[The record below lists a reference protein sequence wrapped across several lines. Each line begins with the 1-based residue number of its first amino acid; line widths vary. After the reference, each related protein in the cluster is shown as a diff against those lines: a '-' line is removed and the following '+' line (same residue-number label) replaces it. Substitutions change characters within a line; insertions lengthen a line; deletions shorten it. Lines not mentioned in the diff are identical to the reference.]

1 MAHKLLLADDS
12 ITIQKVVSLTFA
24 EEDFDVTCVGNGEI
38 ALEKIREARP
48 DIILADIFMPRKTG
62 YEVCEYVKS
71 SPLYQHIPVILLVG
85 TFEPFDKNE
94 AARVHS
100 DGYLTKPFET
110 TALVKLVRQT
120 LAKAGPAPAPPPAPP
135 ARVSEADKT
144 MQVPLED
151 LKRRLEQTARPVS
164 TPSTPGPDEILD
176 IPPLRKPAAEEFE
189 ATIISQAAV
198 APAAGLGPDE
208 VMLASEEELV
218 VPAAPEPLPLHSA
231 PTVTVPPAAAPEPP
245 PVPLPEPVMEPVLAA
260 AAAEENL
267 LEVPVIVRKVRVP
280 SDEDILG
287 VFELINLDAIIAKQQ
302 RLEEAVRLEQE
313 ARRAPVITAPEPE
326 AEVPPEYTAEPVAEK
341 EEAIFEEVAAPPRPA
356 VMPEPVAAPMAAPAA
371 APAREVPGGA
381 ALDSDAV
388 TKIARLVVE
397 KLSEK
402 VIRDIAWEVV
412 PDLAEMIIRQEVE
425 KRKAGGNL

>member
-62 YEVCEYVKS
+62 YEVCEFVKS

-94 AARVHS
+94 AARVRS

-120 LAKAGPAPAPPPAPP
+120 LAKAGPAPAAPAPP
-135 ARVSEADKT
+135 ARAAEADKT
-144 MQVPLED
+144 LQVPLED

-164 TPSTPGPDEILD
+164 VPPVHGPDEILEL
-176 IPPLRKPAAEEFE
+176 PPLRRPAEEFDQ
-189 ATIISQAAV
+189 TLI
-198 APAAGLGPDE
+198 APAAAPAGSLGPDE
-208 VMLASEEELV
+208 VLLAPEEELV
-218 VPAAPEPLPLHSA
+218 VPAAPPEPLSLHSA
-231 PTVTVPPAAAPEPP
+231 PTVTMPAAAEPP
-245 PVPLPEPVMEPVLAA
+245 PAPVPEPALAA
-260 AAAEENL
+260 APAEAPPAEEDL
-267 LEVPVIVRKVRVP
+267 LEVPVIVRRVRVP

-287 VFELINLDAIIAKQQ
+287 VFELINLDAIIARQQ

-313 ARRAPVITAPEPE
+313 RRQAPVITAPEPE
-326 AEVPPEYTAEPVAEK
+326 REAPAEYPPEAAAEK
-341 EEAIFEEVAAPPRPA
+341 EEALFEEVAAPPR
-356 VMPEPVAAPMAAPAA
+356 AAAAA
-371 APAREVPGGA
+371 APAPVHEVSVEA
-381 ALDSDAV
+381 ALDSDTV
-388 TKIARLVVE
+388 TRIARLVVE

-412 PDLAEMIIRQEVE
+412 PDLAEMIIRQEIE
-425 KRKAGGNL
+425 KRKADGKL

>member
-24 EEDFDVTCVGNGEI
+24 EEDFEVTCVGNGEI

-62 YEVCEYVKS
+62 YEVCEFVKS

-135 ARVSEADKT
+135 ARTAEPDRT
-144 MQVPLED
+144 LQVPLED

-164 TPSTPGPDEILD
+164 APSTPGPDEILEL
-176 IPPLRKPAAEEFE
+176 PPLRKPAEEFE
-189 ATIISQAAV
+189 ATIISQTA

-208 VMLASEEELV
+208 VLLGSEEELV
-218 VPAAPEPLPLHSA
+218 VPAAPESVSLYSA
-231 PTVTVPPAAAPEPP
+231 PTVTVPSAAAPEPP
-245 PVPLPEPVMEPVLAA
+245 PPPAPEPIMEPVLAA
-260 AAAEENL
+260 APAAPLADEDL
-267 LEVPVIVRKVRVP
+267 LEVPVIVRKIRVP

-326 AEVPPEYTAEPVAEK
+326 AEAPAEYAAEPAAEK
-341 EEAIFEEVAAPPRPA
+341 EEAIFEEVTAPPRITA
-356 VMPEPVAAPMAAPAA
+356 VPEPLAAPVA
-371 APAREVPGGA
+371 APAREVPVEA
-381 ALDSDAV
+381 ALDGDTV

-402 VIRDIAWEVV
+402 VIREIAWEVV
-412 PDLAEMIIRQEVE
+412 PDLAEMLIRQEIE
-425 KRKAGGNL
+425 KRKADGKL

>member
-62 YEVCEYVKS
+62 YEVCEFVKS

-94 AARVHS
+94 AARVRS

-120 LAKAGPAPAPPPAPP
+120 LAKAGPAPAPLPP
-135 ARVSEADKT
+135 ARGPEADKT
-144 MQVPLED
+144 LQVPLED

-164 TPSTPGPDEILD
+164 TPPVAGPDEILE
-176 IPPLRKPAAEEFE
+176 IPPLRRPAPEEFE
-189 ATIISQAAV
+189 ATIISQPA

-208 VMLASEEELV
+208 VILTSEEELV
-218 VPAAPEPLPLHSA
+218 VPAAPEPAALHSA
-231 PTVTVPPAAAPEPP
+231 PTVTMPAAADAPAPTRP
-245 PVPLPEPVMEPVLAA
+245 PVPEPLLEPVLTAA
-260 AAAEENL
+260 PAAEDNL

-287 VFELINLDAIIAKQQ
+287 VFELINLDAIIARQQ
-302 RLEEAVRLEQE
+302 RLDEAVRLEEE

-326 AEVPPEYTAEPVAEK
+326 AEAAVEYPAEPAEK
-341 EEAIFEEVAAPPRPA
+341 EEALFEEVTAPPRA
-356 VMPEPVAAPMAAPAA
+356 AAAPEPVAAPAA
-371 APAREVPGGA
+371 APVREVSVEA
-381 ALDSDAV
+381 ALDSDTV

-402 VIRDIAWEVV
+402 VIREIAWEVV
-412 PDLAEMIIRQEVE
+412 PDLAEMLIRQEIE
-425 KRKAGGNL
+425 KRKADGKL

>member
-62 YEVCEYVKS
+62 YEVCEFVKS

-94 AARVHS
+94 AARVRS

-120 LAKAGPAPAPPPAPP
+120 LAKAGPAPAPPAPP
-135 ARVSEADKT
+135 ARSAEADKT
-144 MQVPLED
+144 LQVPLED

-164 TPSTPGPDEILD
+164 TPSMPGPDEILEL
-176 IPPLRKPAAEEFE
+176 PPLRRPAAEEFE
-189 ATIISQAAV
+189 ATIIAPTA
-198 APAAGLGPDE
+198 APAGSLGPDE
-208 VMLASEEELV
+208 VLLAPEEELV
-218 VPAAPEPLPLHSA
+218 VPAPPEPLALHSA
-231 PTVTVPPAAAPEPP
+231 PTVTMPAAAEPP
-245 PVPLPEPVMEPVLAA
+245 PARVPEPVLAA
-260 AAAEENL
+260 APAEAPPAEENL
-267 LEVPVIVRKVRVP
+267 LEVPVIVRRVRVP

-287 VFELINLDAIIAKQQ
+287 VFELINLDAIIARQQ
-302 RLEEAVRLEQE
+302 RLEEAVRMEQE

-326 AEVPPEYTAEPVAEK
+326 AEAPVEYLAEPAEK
-341 EEAIFEEVAAPPRPA
+341 EEVLFEEVTAPPRA
-356 VMPEPVAAPMAAPAA
+356 AA
-371 APAREVPGGA
+371 APEPIAAAAFAPVREVSVEA
-381 ALDSDAV
+381 ALDSETV

-402 VIRDIAWEVV
+402 VIREIAWEVV
-412 PDLAEMIIRQEVE
+412 PDLAEMIIRQEIE
-425 KRKAGGNL
+425 KRKADGKL

>member
-62 YEVCEYVKS
+62 YEVCEFVKS

-94 AARVHS
+94 AARVRS

-120 LAKAGPAPAPPPAPP
+120 LAKAGPAPAAPPAPP
-135 ARVSEADKT
+135 ARAAEADKT
-144 MQVPLED
+144 LQVPLED

-164 TPSTPGPDEILD
+164 TPPVAGPDEILE
-176 IPPLRKPAAEEFE
+176 IPPLRRPAPEEFE
-189 ATIISQAAV
+189 ATIIAPTA
-198 APAAGLGPDE
+198 APAAGLGLDE
-208 VMLASEEELV
+208 VLLGSEEELV
-218 VPAAPEPLPLHSA
+218 VPATPAPLPLHSA
-231 PTVTVPPAAAPEPP
+231 PTVTMPPGAAAAGPP
-245 PVPLPEPVMEPVLAA
+245 PMPVPEPVMEPVLAA
-260 AAAEENL
+260 VPAPPAEENL
-267 LEVPVIVRKVRVP
+267 LEVPVIVRRVRVP

-302 RLEEAVRLEQE
+302 RLEDAVRLEQE
-313 ARRAPVITAPEPE
+313 SRRAPVITAPEPE
-326 AEVPPEYTAEPVAEK
+326 AEAPVEYPAEPAEK
-341 EEAIFEEVAAPPRPA
+341 EEVLFEEVTAPPRVVA
-356 VMPEPVAAPMAAPAA
+356 APEPVAAPAA
-371 APAREVPGGA
+371 APVRELPVEA
-381 ALDSDAV
+381 ALDSDTV

-412 PDLAEMIIRQEVE
+412 PDLAETLIRQEIE
-425 KRKAGGNL
+425 KRKADGKL

>member
-24 EEDFDVTCVGNGEI
+24 EEDFEVTCVGNGEI

-62 YEVCEYVKS
+62 YEVCEFVKS

-120 LAKAGPAPAPPPAPP
+120 LAKAGPAPAPPPAQP
-135 ARVSEADKT
+135 ARPAEPDRT
-144 MQVPLED
+144 LQVPLED

-164 TPSTPGPDEILD
+164 TPSTPGPDEILEL
-176 IPPLRKPAAEEFE
+176 PPLRKPATEEFE
-189 ATIISQAAV
+189 ATIISQTA

-208 VMLASEEELV
+208 VLLASEEELV
-218 VPAAPEPLPLHSA
+218 VPAVPEPVSVYSA
-231 PTVTVPPAAAPEPP
+231 PTVTVPSAAASEPPPLPAPEPI
-245 PVPLPEPVMEPVLAA
+245 MEPVLAA
-260 AAAEENL
+260 APPAEEDI

-326 AEVPPEYTAEPVAEK
+326 AEAPAEYIPEPAAEK
-341 EEAIFEEVAAPPRPA
+341 EEAIFEEVAAPPRLTA
-356 VMPEPVAAPMAAPAA
+356 APEPLAASVAAPAH
-371 APAREVPGGA
+371 EVPVEA
-381 ALDSDAV
+381 TLDSDTV

-402 VIRDIAWEVV
+402 VIREIAWEVV
-412 PDLAEMIIRQEVE
+412 PDLAEMLIRQEIE
-425 KRKAGGNL
+425 KRKADGKL

>member
-62 YEVCEYVKS
+62 YEVCEFVKS

-94 AARVHS
+94 AARVRS

-120 LAKAGPAPAPPPAPP
+120 LAKAGPAPAPPPP
-135 ARVSEADKT
+135 ARGPEADKT
-144 MQVPLED
+144 LQVPLED

-164 TPSTPGPDEILD
+164 TPPVAGPDEILE
-176 IPPLRKPAAEEFE
+176 IPPLRRPAPEEFE
-189 ATIISQAAV
+189 ATIISQPAP
-198 APAAGLGPDE
+198 PAAGLGPDE
-208 VMLASEEELV
+208 VILTSEEELV
-218 VPAAPEPLPLHSA
+218 VPAAPEPAALHSA
-231 PTVTVPPAAAPEPP
+231 PTVTMPAAADAPAPPRP
-245 PVPLPEPVMEPVLAA
+245 PVPEPLLEPVLTAA
-260 AAAEENL
+260 PAAEDNL

-287 VFELINLDAIIAKQQ
+287 VFELINLDAIIARQQ
-302 RLEEAVRLEQE
+302 RLDEAVRLEEE

-326 AEVPPEYTAEPVAEK
+326 AEAPVEYPAEPAEK
-341 EEAIFEEVAAPPRPA
+341 EEALFEEVSAPPRVA
-356 VMPEPVAAPMAAPAA
+356 AAPEPVAAPAA
-371 APAREVPGGA
+371 APVREVSVEA
-381 ALDSDAV
+381 ALDSDTV

-402 VIRDIAWEVV
+402 VIREIAWEVV
-412 PDLAEMIIRQEVE
+412 PDLAEMLIRQEIE
-425 KRKAGGNL
+425 KRKADGKL